1 MVVLT
6 RLEEML
12 LMAIWRLKENAYGV
26 QIKEEVRERTGKKF
40 TIGALYFALDQLYKK
55 GYVSK
60 KTGDPTPERGGRSK
74 TFYSL
79 TKLGMVGMENAREI
93 HKSLWEG
100 VSEMAFKTGGKK

>member
-26 QIKEEVRERTGKKF
+26 AIKNEVFERTGKKF

-55 GYVSK
+55 NFVVRNS
-60 KTGDPTPERGGRSK
+60 GDPTPERGGRSK
-74 TFYSL
+74 TYYLL
-79 TKLGMVGMENAREI
+79 TPLGEEGLQNARDL
-93 HKSLWEG
+93 HKNLWDG
-100 VSEMAFKTGGKK
+100 VSVMAFSPGKRS